1 MNPSHERFSDP
12 ASSSFG
18 TRAWRLPTALSCVLL
33 ALAAAC
39 GGAESDRGPSFQPEG
54 TNAPRGGD
62 ERDGEDE
69 NPELPSDGGAR
80 DGSAGDL
87 PTFARAKLA
96 TLSGPTMV
104 CRITDRETVRCT
116 SQRVAA
122 LRGGVD
128 LPGIAGAQA
137 LSRGLANACALTKG
151 GEVKCWGTGALGDGT
166 RHESYVLADVVTVKG
181 LSDVDAIVDGGD
193 DAHCARTRAG
203 KWFCWG
209 ANGDGQFGLGTTGDV
224 LTPVE
229 VPIAADAVAVAI
241 GGRHLCYAQASGAVR
256 CAGFNDVGQLGDGT
270 KAARATFGDVV
281 EKLPSVAALSASHCA
296 KCSSGATY
304 VGRTTCA
311 LQADGALSCWGQN
324 LANQLGDGS
333 GKPQAKPVDA
343 SIATAVTQ
351 IAVGNYASCVLD
363 AAGKA
368 SCWGL
373 TGYTGV
379 RGSAVGALVSPLASG
394 VAELSASDFYAC
406 ALMASGGVKCWGA
419 GPNPVSDAPA
429 PVPTDAPGL

>member
-39 GGAESDRGPSFQPEG
+39 GGAESDRGPSFAPEG

-80 DGSAGDL
+80 DGSRGEL
-87 PTFARAKLA
+87 PVFARARLA
-96 TLSGPTMV
+96 TVSGPTMV
-104 CRITDRETVRCT
+104 CRITARETVRCA
-116 SQRVAA
+116 SQSLAA

-137 LSRGLANACALTKG
+137 LSRGLMNACALTKQ
-151 GEVKCWGTGALGDGT
+151 GEVKCWGRGALGDGT
-166 RHESYVLADVVTVKG
+166 RHERYVLADVVTVKG
-181 LSDVDAIVDGGD
+181 LSDVDAIVEGGD

-224 LTPVE
+224 LTAVE
-229 VPIAADAVAVAI
+229 VPIAVDAVAVAI
-241 GGRHLCYAQASGAVR
+241 GGRHLCYAPASGAVR

-270 KAARATFGDVV
+270 RASRATFGDVSGT
-281 EKLPSVAALSASHCA
+281 LPSVAALSASHCA
-296 KCSSGATY
+296 KCFSGATY

-333 GKPQAKPVDA
+333 GEPQEKPVDA
-343 SIATAVTQ
+343 TVATGVSQ

-373 TGYTGV
+373 PGYAGV
-379 RGSAVGALVSPLASG
+379 RRGEAGALVSALASG
-394 VAELSASDFYAC
+394 VAELSASDFYTC

-419 GPNPVSDAPA
+419 SPNPASADAV
-429 PVPTDAPGL
+429 PVPTDVAGL